1 MFGKLSLDL
10 IPHDPIV
17 IGAIIFMVFLVASIL
32 ITLTVLKKWTWLY
45 KEWLTTVDHKKI
57 GIMYV
62 IIALLMMVRGLA
74 DAFLMRSHLA
84 LSALGV
90 GGYLPP
96 DHYDQIF
103 TAHGVILIFFMAMP
117 LMTAFFNLVIPLQI
131 GARDVAFPFLNALS
145 LWLFVVGVIL
155 VNLSMVIGEFST
167 AGWVGYPPLSGIK
180 FSPGIGV
187 DYYIWALQISGIGTT
202 LTGVNFFVT
211 IMKMRAKGMKLFDMP
226 VFTWSVL
233 TSSTLIMLAFPL
245 LTVSLLL
252 LFLDRYFGMH
262 FFTSDFGGNPMMYI
276 NLIWA
281 WGHPEVYILVLPAF
295 GIFSEVVSTFSRK
308 PLFGY
313 KAMVYSLIAITVL
326 SFLVWLHHFFTMGAG
341 AKVNAAFG
349 IATMLISIPTG
360 VKIFNWLFTMYKGKI
375 NFSTPMYWLI
385 GFFIVFTLGGI
396 TGVMLSI
403 PAADFQ
409 FHNSLFLVAHFH
421 NTIIGG
427 VVFGYIAGLTYWWP
441 KFMGFKLHEGIGKAA
456 FWCWFIGFFVAFI
469 PIYIVGLMGMT
480 RRLSSGLDP
489 SWTPYLVMAFIGT
502 LIILLGFALQV
513 LQILVSIFNHKKYA
527 VGRDPWNG
535 RTLEW
540 SLPSPV
546 PFYNFATEVEVKG
559 QDVFWDMKQ
568 NKQEH
573 SKNYQPIHMP
583 KNTILPLIV
592 SGFALIVGFALIFAI
607 NWLAIVGL
615 VAVVITLLV
624 RSFSYNLDYY
634 VPADEV
640 KAIED
645 NCIKKE
651 QQLAERI

>member
-17 IGAIIFMVFLVASIL
+17 IGAIIFMVLLVASIF

-62 IIALLMMVRGLA
+62 IIALLMMVRGLI

-84 LSALGV
+84 LSSLGV

-96 DHYDQIF
+96 EHYDQIF

-117 LMTAFFNLVIPLQI
+117 LMTAFFNLVVPLQI

-145 LWLFVVGVIL
+145 FWLFLAGVVL
-155 VNLSMVIGEFST
+155 MNLSMVIGEFST

-295 GIFSEVVSTFSRK
+295 GIFSEIVSTFSRK

-313 KAMVYSLIAITVL
+313 KAMVYSLLAITIL
-326 SFLVWLHHFFTMGAG
+326 SFLVWVHHFFTMGAG
-341 AKVNAAFG
+341 AKVNAVFG

-375 NFSTPMYWLI
+375 NFSSPMYWLI

-441 KFMGFKLHEGIGKAA
+441 KFMGFKLHEGLGKTA
-456 FWCWFIGFFVAFI
+456 FWFWFIGFFVAFI

-480 RRLSSGLDP
+480 RRLSTGLDP
-489 SWTPYLVMAFIGT
+489 AWTPYLVMAFIGT
-502 LIILLGFALQV
+502 LIILSGFAIQV

-540 SLPSPV
+540 SIPSPV

-559 QDVFWDMKQ
+559 QDAFWDMKQ
-568 NKQEH
+568 NKIEH

-592 SGFALIVGFALIFAI
+592 SGFALLVGFAFIFAI
-607 NWLAIVGL
+607 NWLAIASL

-634 VPADEV
+634 VPVDEV
-640 KAIED
+640 KEIED
-645 NCIKKE
+645 NCFKKE
-651 QQLAERI
+651 QQLVK